1 MVKTGEAYSIE
12 CFVEVML
19 LGLLLVVHGWVGG
32 SIVVRVCVCY
42 CCCYCCRAG
51 GWFVA
56 VP

>member
-12 CFVEVML
+12 CFVEVIL